1 MAEQDTPPD
10 SPLSPQEVEEE
21 GDGEPAPPAAPG
33 TAVVPLTKDAI
44 EKFLRSVSRAHAA
57 AHTGPAGLPWGPDGA
72 QPCTRARR
80 GGVWCNEPSP
90 PRAPPCMVI
99 THIHASS
106 CCRLREVVFPWPMVA
121 AG

>member
-57 AHTGPAGLPWGPDGA
+57 ARVGRRGLRASPG
-72 QPCTRARR
+72 ARR
-80 GGVWCNEPSP
+80 GSAVH
-90 PRAPPCMVI
+90 PRAPGG
-99 THIHASS
+99 
-106 CCRLREVVFPWPMVA
+106 RVVQ
-121 AG
+121 

>member
-44 EKFLRSVSRAHAA
+44 DKFLRSVSRAHAA
-57 AHTGPAGLPWGPDGA
+57 ARVGRRGLRASPGGPTGLSRAPARAGGA
-72 QPCTRARR
+72 CGAMSRACRAR
-80 GGVWCNEPSP
+80 P
-90 PRAPPCMVI
+90 
-99 THIHASS
+99 HA
-106 CCRLREVVFPWPMVA
+106 W
-121 AG
+121 